1 MLSCFSHVPL
11 FAAPQT
17 AVPQAPLSV
26 GFSRQE
32 YWSGLPCPPAG
43 NLLDPGFKP
52 SSLAFLAWA
61 GCFFT
66 TSTTWEPM
74 VAKQV
79 PGAWV
84 SGELQDQLCQQLLS
98 SQFLQLFWLPFDIC
112 LIVPSSPLPNFPM
125 NCADSV

>member
-1 MLSCFSHVPL
+1 MNCS
-11 FAAPQT
+11 
-17 AVPQAPLSV
+17 PQAPLSM

-32 YWSGLPCPPAG
+32 YWSGLPFPPPGDLPYPGIKPVSLTFSALAG
-43 NLLDPGFKP
+43 G
-52 SSLAFLAWA
+52 
-61 GCFFT
+61 FFT